1 MMQHNGH
8 VLVVED
14 EPSMQTLLRHTF
26 SRAGYDVTV
35 TPNAIEALEFL
46 ESGGT
51 DIICSDVMMSGMDGI
66 TFCRHVKQND
76 GLRKIPFILLSSRA
90 QRGDRELGLEA
101 GADAYMT
108 KPFDLLELAA
118 TVGRLL
124 KPG

>member
-26 SRAGYDVTV
+26 ARAGYNVTV
-35 TPNAIEALEFL
+35 APNALEALEFL
-46 ESGGT
+46 ENGGT

-66 TFCRHVKQND
+66 AFCRQVKQSD
-76 GLRKIPFILLSSRA
+76 GLRDIPFILLSSRA